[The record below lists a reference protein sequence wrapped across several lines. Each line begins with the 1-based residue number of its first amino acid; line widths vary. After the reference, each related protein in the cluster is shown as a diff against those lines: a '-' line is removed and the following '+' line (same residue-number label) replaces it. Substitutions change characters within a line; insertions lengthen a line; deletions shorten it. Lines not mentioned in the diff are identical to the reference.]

1 MFRNIP
7 IVTRNLLIVN
17 VLAYLATVVLKS
29 QGIHLENLGGLH
41 FFLADHFYFY
51 QFITY
56 LFLHGS
62 FTHLFFNMFALWMFG
77 CVIENVWGAKKF
89 LFYYII
95 CGIGAGICQEIVQYV
110 SYASEGLAAYE
121 YVTDGTTRMA
131 VSAYLDNWCTIG
143 ASGAVYAI
151 LLAFGMTFPEER
163 IFIFPLPVPIKAK
176 WFVIIYAA
184 IELVSAYTSSG
195 DGIAHVAHLGGML
208 FGFLLILYWRRHPE
222 RNFDFSDTQRFF
234 DRWRR
239 RSSGYGNAGSTG
251 SAGSAWR
258 SSNTGP
264 TNSTWN
270 ANHTATR
277 DDDMAYNAK
286 KKERQDRVDAIL
298 DKIRKSGY
306 DSLTKEE
313 KQFLFEASRER

>member
-17 VLAYLATVVLKS
+17 VLAYLATVVLKM
-29 QGIHLENLGGLH
+29 QGISLESLGGLH
-41 FFLADHFYFY
+41 FFMAEHFHLY

-56 LFLHGS
+56 QFLHGS
-62 FTHLFFNMFALWMFG
+62 FAHLFFNMFALWMFG

-89 LFYYII
+89 LFYYIV
-95 CGIGAGICQEIVQYV
+95 CGVGAGLCQEVVQYV
-110 SYASEGLAAYE
+110 TYSSEGLAAYQ
-121 YVTDGTTRMA
+121 YVTDGSVRMT

-184 IELVSAYTSSG
+184 LELVLAYTSSG
-195 DGIAHVAHLGGML
+195 DGVAHVAHLGGML
-208 FGFLLILYWRRHPE
+208 FGFLLIRYWRRHPE
-222 RNFDFSDTQRFF
+222 RNFNMSSGKQYV
-234 DRWRR
+234 DRWLQRGGNSR
-239 RSSGYGNAGSTG
+239 RSGNSGNTGNASYSGT
-251 SAGSAWR
+251 
-258 SSNTGP
+258 T
-264 TNSTWN
+264 TTTWQ
-270 ANHTATR
+270 ANRTATR
-277 DDDMAYNAK
+277 EDDMAYNAQK
-286 KKERQDRVDAIL
+286 KGRQDRVDAIL

-306 DSLTKEE
+306 DSLTKDE